1 MKRILRY
8 FTLMFLIVVSIHK
21 PVFAN
26 PTAEQRQNERFEI
39 EQKIESLDME
49 IEEVID
55 KIKNNKTRMVK
66 IQEDIKLAEKEL
78 NKAEED
84 IKIEQELYNE
94 RMRVM
99 YMNGSAGYLDVILGA
114 ESLSDLFQKVEAVK
128 KITEL
133 DKKIVKELK
142 EKQQSLNNKKEELNK
157 QNNSLVVLNNEND
170 KKLNKLKTDKKE
182 QSKLIEE
189 AERQDRLYAASREI
203 AERQER
209 LYASSIELA
218 PSEINKVLKEVKS
231 NKSITKENRLSRG
244 TTSVSGEAVVA
255 YASKFLGTPYLW
267 GGTTPD
273 GFDCSGFTQYVYKQ
287 FGIYVGRTTKN
298 QIHDGIQVARDQLE
312 IGDLV
317 FYGKGGIPS
326 HMGIY
331 IGEGMYIHAP
341 RTGDVVKISSYNRK
355 DYITA
360 RRVIR

>member
-1 MKRILRY
+1 MKSKLMKRVLMY
-8 FTLMFLIVVSIHK
+8 FTLIYIIVVSIHK

-26 PTAEQRQNERFEI
+26 PTAEQRQNQRFEI
-39 EQKIESLDME
+39 EQKIESLDMQ

-55 KIKNNKTRMVK
+55 KIEEDKKQMDNIEKN
-66 IQEDIKLAEKEL
+66 IKLAEKEL
-78 NKAEED
+78 SKAEED
-84 IKIEQELYNE
+84 MKIEQELYNE

-99 YMNGSAGYLDVILGA
+99 YMNGSVGYLDVILGA
-114 ESLSDLFQKVEAVK
+114 EDLSDLFEKVEAVK

-133 DKKIVKELK
+133 DKKIVKELRD
-142 EKQQSLNNKKEELNK
+142 KQESLNNKKQELNK
-157 QNNSLVVLNNEND
+157 QHNRLVILNNENN
-170 KKLNKLKTDKKE
+170 KKLNKFKTDKKE

-189 AERQDRLYAASREI
+189 AERQ
-203 AERQER
+203 ER
-209 LYASSIELA
+209 LYAVSIEA
-218 PSEINKVLKEVKS
+218 SQSEINKALKEVKS
-231 NKSITKENRLSRG
+231 NNNTKKDNRLSRG

-298 QIHDGIQVARDQLE
+298 QIYDGVGVSREDLQ

-331 IGEGMYIHAP
+331 VGNGMYIHAP
-341 RTGDVVKISSYNRK
+341 RTGDVIKISPYNRP
-355 DYITA
+355 DYLTA